1 MTTAPFSTR
10 SALRNTPSNPRT
22 RRAWASDDR
31 TDALLNDLLDD
42 TREAA
47 EAEAAEIQRL
57 RDERALAQTL
67 QAARTDEVRRQTGD
81 ALLLAEAHRRR
92 DAEARRSLH
101 LQAITPAAPAPT
113 VADTSLE
120 ALHHQLALAEAAREA
135 AELEAARLVQQ
146 ARTAAARTPTDA
158 WTTPVP
164 RTSRAI
170 FAAAAVA
177 VLLLAAVAGYF
188 AYASTAAP
196 TTTPTAYAVT
206 ALTAHDLRSPSVVKD
221 FEPVEPAAIAATE
234 PTQPGRAQR
243 PPRTHTH
250 TTTHTT
256 TRNFDFD
263 AGSSPFDGNKR

>member
-1 MTTAPFSTR
+1 MTTTPFSTR
-10 SALRNTPSNPRT
+10 SALRSTPSNPRT
-22 RRAWASDDR
+22 SRAWASDDR
-31 TDALLNDLLDD
+31 ADALLNDLLDD

-67 QAARTDEVRRQTGD
+67 QAARADEVRRQTGD

-101 LQAITPAAPAPT
+101 LQAIAPAAPVAPT
-113 VADTSLE
+113 TNASLE
-120 ALHHQLALAEAAREA
+120 SLHHQLALAEAAREA

-158 WTTPVP
+158 WTTPVA

-170 FAAAAVA
+170 FAAAAAA
-177 VLLLAAVAGYF
+177 VLLLAAVAGFF
-188 AYASTAAP
+188 AYASTTAP

-221 FEPVEPAAIAATE
+221 FEPIEPAVVAAAE
-234 PTQPGRAQR
+234 PTRPTRTQR
-243 PPRTHTH
+243 PPRTHTN
-250 TTTHTT
+250 TN
-256 TRNFDFD
+256 TRPPRFDFD